1 MGLSTIGGAFTP
13 EILLKMGALNKHPV
27 IFPLSNPSSKSECT
41 FEDAVKYTEG
51 RVLFASG
58 SPFPSLTYSGK
69 ELCPGQGNNMYVFPG
84 IGLGAILCKAV
95 NVTQDMIYASGE
107 YLSRAL
113 TPEES
118 AESYLYPDISR
129 IREVSVVVTRGVIR
143 AAQQNG
149 VDRELAMRSLSDE
162 QLDEYIKQR
171 MYDPFKEADSVQ
183 AEISE
188 ILSKRVNGHAEEKAA
203 AGAHL

>member
-1 MGLSTIGGAFTP
+1 
-13 EILLKMGALNKHPV
+13 
-27 IFPLSNPSSKSECT
+27 
-41 FEDAVKYTEG
+41 
-51 RVLFASG
+51 
-58 SPFPSLTYSGK
+58 
-69 ELCPGQGNNMYVFPG
+69 MYVFPG

-107 YLSRAL
+107 YLSHAL
-113 TPEES
+113 TPKEQ
-118 AESYLYPDISR
+118 AAGYLYPDITR

-149 VDRELAMRSLSDE
+149 VDRELSIRNLNDE
-162 QLDEYIKQR
+162 QLDEYIRQR
-171 MYDPFKEADSVQ
+171 MYDPFREEEGVK

-188 ILSKRVNGHAEEKAA
+188 MMAKRSNGLHAAAAADVEQPKAA